1 MNNVHDNIK
10 RIRVQRGLT
19 QEAVAAHLFVSR
31 QLIGK
36 WEQGKAVPDIGY
48 IEGLARL
55 FQTSVNDLIDDESVK
70 SMAIEQAGNNL
81 KRGRITW
88 ISMGLSLLALV
99 IGLGA
104 WYFISLLPL
113 QERKIAHE
121 VMEIAFLDEQRIV
134 LNNEQGDMSFEI
146 DRLRQSPSVLDFRQN
161 VIGMDDLRTGD
172 IVKVSYDVKTKE
184 LLELQMISTSVEEY
198 LHGVFVTGLDN
209 DFDDLFDA
217 IQQPH
222 GMRYAYAKSGSSGW
236 NTTVDVDVLIEAF
249 YIENRYT
256 LEVRINPIAA
266 AQGLNIGLMTS
277 NGIRYVE
284 LVNLDVQ
291 RSYTYAGWY
300 ELEDSTF
307 GEIRHVR
314 VVYQIDILFVDTVES
329 ATMYEYDAFHA
340 MIQETSFD
348 DWQQIH
354 AFRTNED
361 TLYGLVKYTIMK
373 QGTAGIYA
381 SYVVRQWLLGERE
394 VLSVSDDYGFV
405 IDYDFRYR
413 P

>member
-1 MNNVHDNIK
+1 MNNIHDNIK
-10 RIRVQRGLT
+10 RIRLAKGLT
-19 QEAVAAHLFVSR
+19 QEAVATHLFVSR
-31 QLIGK
+31 QLISK
-36 WEQGKAVPDIGY
+36 WEQGKAIPDIVY
-48 IEGLARL
+48 IDGLARL
-55 FQTSVNDLIDDESVK
+55 FQISVDDLIDDESVK
-70 SMAIEQAGNNL
+70 SMAIAQAGNNL
-81 KRGRITW
+81 KRGRIAW
-88 ISMGLSLLALV
+88 LSMGLSLLAIL

-104 WYFISLLPL
+104 WYFISLLPQ
-113 QERKIAHE
+113 QEREIAHE
-121 VMEIAFLDEQRIV
+121 VMDVLFIDEDRIV
-134 LNNEQGDMSFEI
+134 LENEQNDLKFEI
-146 DRLRQSPSVLDFRQN
+146 DRSRQSPTVRNLRQT
-161 VIGMDDLRTGD
+161 VVGMEDLRIGD
-172 IVKVSYDVKTKE
+172 IVKVSYDAKTKD
-184 LLELQMISTSVEEY
+184 LLEIQMISTSVDESLY
-198 LHGVFVTGLDN
+198 GVFVTGLDN
-209 DFDDLFDA
+209 DFDDLYDA

-266 AQGLNIGLMTS
+266 AQGLYIGLMTS

-284 LVNLDVQ
+284 LVDLNVQ

-300 ELEDSTF
+300 EVEEATF
-307 GEIRHVR
+307 GDIRHVR
-314 VVYQIDILFVDTVES
+314 VVYQIDIVFVDTVES

-354 AFRTNED
+354 AFRTDED
-361 TLYGLVKYTIMK
+361 TMYGLVKYTIMK

-381 SYVVRQWLLGERE
+381 SYVVRQWFLGERE
-394 VLSVSDDYGFV
+394 VLNVSDDYGFV